1 MGRFRSTIF
10 LRTRYVYAYMRHLMY
25 AELRTCQTYHV
36 HDIAPF
42 TSNLVAQVVSCP
54 ASSGSTD
61 SASYIRFL
69 LNDGVVPL
77 TGISHCET
85 PDANGLCLLD
95 NFIQGMQKRIAEV
108 DFVYDCY
115 ANYTPPALTS
125 DPIIDGRMLQQK
137 VSGFRPGSDADSS

>member
-1 MGRFRSTIF
+1 MLTP
-10 LRTRYVYAYMRHLMY
+10 TPQAYVRL
-25 AELRTCQTYHV
+25 TVCQTYHV

-42 TSNLVAQVVSCP
+42 TSNLVAQVMSCP
-54 ASSGSTD
+54 ASAGSSD

-85 PDANGLCLLD
+85 PDVNGLCLLD
-95 NFIQGMQKRIAEV
+95 NFVQGMQERIAEV

-115 ANYTPPALTS
+115 TNYTPPALTS
-125 DPIIDGRMLQQK
+125 DPIIDGRMPQ
-137 VSGFRPGSDADSS
+137 

>member
-1 MGRFRSTIF
+1 MRRALSVHVKLTI
-10 LRTRYVYAYMRHLMY
+10 
-25 AELRTCQTYHV
+25 CQTYHV

-42 TSNLVAQVVSCP
+42 TSNLVAQVMSCP
-54 ASSGSTD
+54 ASSGSSD

-85 PDANGLCLLD
+85 PDPNGLCLLD
-95 NFIQGMQKRIAEV
+95 NFVQGMQERIAEV

-125 DPIIDGRMLQQK
+125 DPIIDGRMLQ
-137 VSGFRPGSDADSS
+137 